1 MTTSVVHRAHM
12 KWLATLQAS
21 ERVQAPIIL
30 DIEASGFGAG
40 SYPIEVGVAMPDG
53 ALHAWLIRPSKE
65 WSHWQ
70 DSAEA
75 IHGIS
80 RERLHN
86 EGLSPRQ
93 VADDLNE
100 LLAGKTVYSDGW
112 GVDRSWLAKLFHE
125 AGVLQGF
132 RLDSI
137 YSLLSEEQLESWHH
151 TRDQVLAQTGMVPHR
166 AGTDALIIQKTY
178 LSAVL
183 PAFRRN
189 PKGSKGVA

>member
-1 MTTSVVHRAHM
+1 MTTSIVHRAHI
-12 KWLATLQAS
+12 KWLAKLQAN

-40 SYPIEVGVAMPDG
+40 SYPIEIGVAMPDS
-53 ALHAWLIRPSKE
+53 ALHAWLIRPPQE
-65 WSHWQ
+65 WNHWQ
-70 DSAEA
+70 DSAEEV
-75 IHGIS
+75 HGIS
-80 RERLHN
+80 RERLQH
-86 EGLSPRQ
+86 EGLSPRD
-93 VADDLNE
+93 VANELNE

-137 YSLLSEEQLESWHH
+137 YSLLSEEQLENWQH
-151 TRDQVLAQTGMVPHR
+151 TREQVLVQTRMVPHR

-178 LSAVL
+178 LAAIL
-183 PAFRRN
+183 PTVWQN
-189 PKGSKGVA
+189 TKGVA